1 MAAGEQRDQNFF
13 DDPVLA
19 DDDLADLAEHGV
31 AFVGKLFDL
40 GDLMLLYLGGFHGCY
55 DSSFSEL
62 IGAREA
68 VQGGF
73 SLARLFGVAEGGV
86 DIGQ

>member
-19 DDDLADLAEHGV
+19 DDDLADFAEHGV

-55 DSSFSEL
+55 DSSF
-62 IGAREA
+62 AN
-68 VQGGF
+68 
-73 SLARLFGVAEGGV
+73 
-86 DIGQ
+86 